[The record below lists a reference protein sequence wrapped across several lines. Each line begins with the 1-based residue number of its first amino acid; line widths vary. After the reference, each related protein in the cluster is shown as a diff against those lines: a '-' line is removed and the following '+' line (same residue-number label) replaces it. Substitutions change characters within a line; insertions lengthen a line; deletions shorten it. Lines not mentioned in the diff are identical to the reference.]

1 MIRDLDTTQ
10 EDQAAI
16 NNTRMQ
22 TQIDTLDARLTGVD
36 VKLELLCRAV
46 KELTKVVKGKA
57 TMGSSS
63 SEPLLQP

>member
-22 TQIDTLDARLTGVD
+22 TKIDTLDARLTGVD
-36 VKLELLCRAV
+36 VKLELMCLAV